1 MKICF
6 IWVKE
11 FRNFKNFGLNLS
23 SDYIYG
29 FNESTN
35 YLSRKAQKS
44 LPSNF
49 YGDGVEDITG
59 LFGKN
64 GSGKSNCLELICML
78 LKGGKSKVKTD
89 FLIVYEK
96 DEHIFCSI
104 FMKDIRYLGPKSN
117 FDVSYQKY
125 DKEISGINVI
135 YFSNV
140 YDRRPNN
147 FSTQVSDL
155 SMNNL
160 ARKSKQKFNS
170 FFDQIDFI
178 ESSKF
183 KLLDIPVPSQ
193 FCIEIDITPKFKNVS
208 IKAKFDREL
217 VNLNKVIKNRCE
229 LAAA

>member
-29 FNESTN
+29 FNDSTN

-125 DKEISGINVI
+125 VKEISGINVI

-155 SMNNL
+155 SMNIL

-170 FFDQIDFI
+170 FFDQIPMACLFLHRWLCQ
-178 ESSKF
+178 S
-183 KLLDIPVPSQ
+183 
-193 FCIEIDITPKFKNVS
+193 
-208 IKAKFDREL
+208 
-217 VNLNKVIKNRCE
+217 
-229 LAAA
+229 